1 MPLYRYKCPVA
12 NCDREYDDLYFSLD
26 DHTDKIFDWCPV
38 HGHKVFVQSLSTAAA
53 VHDWGMGRY
62 YEHVSATGETFY
74 SKKSFKDY
82 CKEHGLAEN
91 ASYG

>member
-1 MPLYRYKCPVA
+1 MPLYKYSCPVDG
-12 NCDREYDDLYFSLD
+12 CLCEYDDVYFPLD
-26 DHTDKIFDWCPV
+26 RYQERIFDWCPR
-38 HGHKVFVQSLSTAAA
+38 HGHGMFIQNLSKAPA

-82 CKEHGLAEN
+82 CKKHGLAES